1 MSLPVPRSSPFFS
14 ESPEESS
21 DPLEDRSVMESDLQE
36 ISRPIILIAA
46 GSVQSAQLLEILDWL
61 REQLIVVLT
70 EADFWA
76 AIEVYSLQLLILDRS
91 FAGDGQTLCRQLR
104 RSTGHHTLPIL
115 LLGDRYDSGF
125 IDEAFAVGATDYL
138 NLPLQAAEVCSRVK
152 TQLALMSLQRRVRE
166 DLDHQH
172 ILNSNSHIQLLLAL
186 QGQLRSQSERLW
198 AKNILLE
205 HEVNERE
212 EVEQA
217 LRVAHAQSDRLLLN
231 ILPAPIA
238 ERLKSGHGSLADRY
252 EEATILFADIV
263 DFTPFSSQLAP
274 LDLMQVLNEIFSC
287 FDRLVESFGLEKIKT
302 IGDAYMVVGGVPLY
316 RADHAEAVME
326 LAIAMR
332 REIRKFKQPSGK
344 PLRLRIGINTG
355 AVVAGVIGIHK
366 FSYDLWGDAVN
377 VASRME
383 SQGLPGRIQVTEN
396 TYHHVRHLYNFE
408 EWLVNIKG
416 KGQMT
421 TYFLVS
427 RKSQE
432 D

>member
-1 MSLPVPRSSPFFS
+1 
-14 ESPEESS
+14 
-21 DPLEDRSVMESDLQE
+21 MESNLPKIPQ
-36 ISRPIILIAA
+36 SIILLAT
-46 GSVQSAQLLEILDWL
+46 GSAESAQLLEILDWL
-61 REQLIVVLT
+61 DEQLVVAHT
-70 EADFWA
+70 ESDLWA
-76 AIEVYSLQLLILDRS
+76 AIEVYSLRLLLLDRS
-91 FAGDGQTLCRQLR
+91 FAGNGQTLCRQLR
-104 RSTGHHTLPIL
+104 KSAGHRTLPIL
-115 LLGDRYDSGF
+115 LLGDGHDPSF

-138 NLPLQAAEVCSRVK
+138 NIPLQAAEVRSRVK
-152 TQLALMSLQRRVRE
+152 TQLALISLQRRVRD
-166 DLDHQH
+166 DLDRQR
-172 ILNSNSHIQLLLAL
+172 ILQSNSHIQLLLAL
-186 QGQLRSQSERLW
+186 QGQLRAQSERLW

-205 HEVNERE
+205 HEVSERE

-217 LRVAHAQSDRLLLN
+217 LRAAHAQSDRLLLN

-238 ERLKSGHGSLADRY
+238 DRLKSGQGSLADRY

-263 DFTPFSSQLAP
+263 DFTPFSSQLPP
-274 LDLMQVLNEIFSC
+274 LDLMGVLNEIFSC

-332 REIRKFKQPSGK
+332 REIRKFKQHSGK

-408 EWLVNIKG
+408 EWVVNIKG

-427 RKSQE
+427 RKQQE